1 MTTDVSRTR
10 ALAKRVATALRERGN
25 LTDAVLVLSAWAAVG
40 PNDAEGQALL
50 AEALRIE
57 PKSAVAKM
65 AFERMEGLAG
75 EHAELDQAIVRFTEA
90 ELAKLEPM
98 ARPVFQRAQVGF
110 NNNVKY
116 KGKHYHVQT
125 EDSGLGNPHV
135 ITHVFADGGRVIKS
149 HKRNYLD
156 VRDRDDVATLV
167 RALMK
172 GQHMEMVQMLRDGVF
187 DPIIEG
193 KRVGG
198 IEVLERPPNVEVG
211 QVGGAKPPVEKTAT
225 PAAAPAT
232 PPVLPA
238 DAPVRVT
245 LHVQRSLS
253 GGPVRYDPP
262 GDAVVLGSMGAV
274 SLPGE
279 RFCHPQEAALTW
291 ESGRLWLDDLEG
303 GNGVFIR
310 IRTRVAI
317 VVGDEFMVGDQLLRL
332 ERNPEADDGPAEGPT
347 YFLSSPHGRSAFRV
361 VQILEGGAACGC
373 ATARES
379 LLQIGSG
386 VEFANDLVLKGDPL
400 VAKYHCVLEEQ
411 AETVVLTDLGARSGV
426 FVRIKGRQA
435 LAHGDEL
442 LLGRTRLLVE
452 LPTAAA

>member
-1 MTTDVSRTR
+1 MTTDVSDPR
-10 ALAKRVATALRERGN
+10 ALAQRVAKALRERGN
-25 LTDAVLVLSAWAAVG
+25 LVDAVLVLAAWAATG
-40 PNDAEGQALL
+40 PNDEAGQALL

-57 PKSAVAKM
+57 PNSAVAKM

-75 EHAELDQAIVRFTEA
+75 DHAELDRAILRFTA
-90 ELAKLEPM
+90 DELAKLEQK

-110 NNNVKY
+110 NNNVKH
-116 KGKHYHVQT
+116 KGKAYHVQT

-149 HKRNYLD
+149 HKRSY
-156 VRDRDDVATLV
+156 VEARDRDDVVAHV

-172 GQHMEMVQMLRDGVF
+172 GQHMEMVQMLRDGVL

-193 KRVGG
+193 KRLGG
-198 IEVLERPPNVEVG
+198 MEVLERPPAVEVA
-211 QVGGAKPPVEKTAT
+211 QVGGPRPRAEAG
-225 PAAAPAT
+225 AAPAAKAA
-232 PPVLPA
+232 PPA
-238 DAPVRVT
+238 NAPVRVT

-253 GGPVRYDPP
+253 GGPLRYDPP
-262 GDAVVLGSMGAV
+262 GDSIVLGSAGSV
-274 SLPGE
+274 TLPGE
-279 RFCHPQEAALTW
+279 RFCHRQEAVLTW
-291 ESGRLWLDDLEG
+291 EDERLWLDDLEG

-310 IRTRVAI
+310 IRTRVGI
-317 VVGDEFMVGDQLLRL
+317 GMGDEFVVGDQLLRVL
-332 ERNPEADDGPAEGPT
+332 RNPDPDDGPADGPT

-361 VQILEGGAACGC
+361 EQILEGGATCAC

-411 AETVVLTDLGARSGV
+411 AETLLLTDLGARSGV
-426 FVRIKGRQA
+426 FVRVKGRQA

-452 LPTAAA
+452 LPASGAAS